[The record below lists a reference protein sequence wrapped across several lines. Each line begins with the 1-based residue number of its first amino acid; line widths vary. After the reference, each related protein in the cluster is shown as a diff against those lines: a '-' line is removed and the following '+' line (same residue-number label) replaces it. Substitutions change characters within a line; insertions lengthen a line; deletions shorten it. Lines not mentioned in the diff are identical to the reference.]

1 VIVNEEIFADRLS
14 AVGTLEA
21 WESVDIRSSVSQI
34 VTELKFEDGDTVS
47 QGDILAV
54 LKQDAEQARLAEL
67 SASLADAKREVKRLQ
82 NLAEKNQVAQTELD
96 RATTRVEVLVYQL
109 EEVQA
114 RLRDR
119 TIIAPFSGQLGLRE
133 VSPGALI
140 TQGTRITTLDDLSRM
155 RLKFSVPA
163 TELSVLSVGQSV
175 VARSA
180 ALDREFK
187 GLIRAIDSR
196 VDPVTRSVQVRAELP
211 NDSGLLKPGLLM
223 NTRVEANP
231 RRTLLIPEQS
241 LESRASSHYVWRLNS
256 AGQAEKVQVEI
267 GSRSPGVIEILS
279 GLQAGDEIVTDGVGS
294 LRASPADVKVGG

>member
-1 VIVNEEIFADRLS
+1 
-14 AVGTLEA
+14 
-21 WESVDIRSSVSQI
+21 VSQI

>member
-1 VIVNEEIFADRLS
+1 
-14 AVGTLEA
+14 
-21 WESVDIRSSVSQI
+21 
-34 VTELKFEDGDTVS
+34 
-47 QGDILAV
+47 
-54 LKQDAEQARLAEL
+54 
-67 SASLADAKREVKRLQ
+67 
-82 NLAEKNQVAQTELD
+82 
-96 RATTRVEVLVYQL
+96 
-109 EEVQA
+109 
-114 RLRDR
+114 
-119 TIIAPFSGQLGLRE
+119 
-133 VSPGALI
+133 
-140 TQGTRITTLDDLSRM
+140 
-155 RLKFSVPA
+155 
-163 TELSVLSVGQSV
+163 VGQSV

-180 ALDREFK
+180 AFDREFK
-187 GLIRAIDSR
+187 GLIRAVDSR